1 MNSQLTEYDV
11 QNILL
16 QKMKQKTKKGEKFHN
31 IIGFLENYM
40 IPSKWSALVLIYY
53 VVCVAFVYF

>member
-40 IPSKWSALVLIYY
+40 ISSKWLALVLIYY
-53 VVCVAFVYF
+53 VVCVAFVCF

>member
-16 QKMKQKTKKGEKFHN
+16 QKMKPKTKKGEKFHN

-40 IPSKWSALVLIYY
+40 ISSKWSVLVLIYY
-53 VVCVAFVYF
+53 VVCVAFVCF